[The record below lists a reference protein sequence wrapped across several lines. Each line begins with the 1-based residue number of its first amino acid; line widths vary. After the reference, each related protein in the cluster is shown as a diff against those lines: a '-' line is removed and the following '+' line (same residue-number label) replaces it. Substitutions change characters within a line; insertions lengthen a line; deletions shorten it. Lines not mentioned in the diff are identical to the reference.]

1 MKNHAL
7 ALQGCLLLML
17 ATGHA
22 LAEDRFQVLV
32 KDNTLSW
39 GSDTFGYLQVQNA
52 SDWKSVCESQVYT
65 LEDTPSGNRDGTAC
79 GVADGS
85 YNVINHTTRQRI
97 QGIVV
102 GGSDAIYT
110 APAVD
115 TIDDVWVVYDPY
127 LAIDAAD
134 VRSELDSLPAP
145 EELYAQVYSPT
156 AAELFWT
163 RSATPGLH
171 YEIYAGEQKLGT
183 SEGTSVFL
191 DSLTPGETLQLSVI
205 ARNSAGSASNATM
218 ISLTMPDD
226 GSGPGGEID
235 VGLQTPENLRVEVY
249 SDTALELF
257 WARQGAG
264 QQFQVSRNGEV
275 LGVTDGTSYFDGN
288 APAATDTRYDVAAI
302 DEQGGQS
309 SAASIEVSAA
319 TDPDTPL
326 ESAAIT
332 LANAKQVLREIIAI
346 ANRKPF
352 EAVEAAMQLP
362 HEALKDLFIASR
374 TGGVTAADGLTLVPG
389 SADIPGGSAGGDYSC
404 DAGGSASLPI
414 ILGGGDGQGYVS
426 NYSDCALPTGI
437 YSGELQLF
445 PATRGT
451 QSYYKYEDIEIQ
463 ALDDGQRV
471 YYDSEQTRTIPYR
484 DGVRI
489 NDSWDVSHYESL
501 AADGSTTLAVH
512 EFVGEMSRRV
522 GLSFAEPITTLQ
534 PTVMYRDASSD
545 ISFDADIPAVSDQR
559 LSITIALSYQGDTEI
574 EEPVDQWTEG
584 SISVTAADG
593 SSVIATP
600 VLDNADTLRILVGDD
615 VIDVP
620 IDEGLQVEVFVSR

>member
-1 MKNHAL
+1 MKIRAL
-7 ALQGCLLLML
+7 ALPSCLLLTL

-32 KDNTLSW
+32 QGNTLSW

-52 SDWKSVCESQVYT
+52 SDWMTVCESQVYT

-102 GGSDAIYT
+102 GDSDAVYT

-115 TIDDVWVVYDPY
+115 TIDDVWVIYDPY

-134 VRSELDSLPAP
+134 VMSELNLLPTP

-156 AAELFWT
+156 AAELFWA
-163 RSATPGLH
+163 RAATPGLQ
-171 YEIYAGEQKLGT
+171 YDIYAGEQKLG
-183 SEGTSVFL
+183 SSDGTSL
-191 DSLTPGETLQLSVI
+191 YLGKLTPGETLQLSVV
-205 ARNSAGSASNATM
+205 ARNSAGSVSNAAM
-218 ISLTMPDD
+218 VSLTMPDD
-226 GSGPGGEID
+226 GSGSGGGID
-235 VGLQTPENLRVEVY
+235 AGLQTPENLRVDVY
-249 SDTALELF
+249 SETALELF

-275 LGVTDGTSYFDGN
+275 LGVTDGTSYFDGK
-288 APAATDTRYDVAAI
+288 APAATDNLYEVAAI

-319 TDPDTPL
+319 TNPDTPP

-332 LANAKQVLREIIAI
+332 LANAEQVLREVIAI

-352 EAVEAAMQLP
+352 EAVEAAMQIP
-362 HEALKDLFIASR
+362 HEALKELFINSR
-374 TGGVTAADGLTLVPG
+374 TGGVAAADGLTLVPG

-426 NYSDCALPTGI
+426 NYSDCSLPTGL
-437 YSGELQLF
+437 YSGEMQLF

-463 ALDDGQRV
+463 ALDDGQRI

-512 EFVGEMSRRV
+512 DFVGEMSRRV

-559 LSITIALSYQGDTEI
+559 LSITITLSYQGDTES

-600 VLDNADTLRILVGDD
+600 VLDDADTIRILVGDD
-615 VIDVP
+615 VVDVP